1 MQSDERNLA
10 SGKWKRYFSGRGI
23 NHGMVYGN
31 CRLHGAGANP
41 ADKYVICNAVFW
53 IGFPFRLT

>member
-1 MQSDERNLA
+1 
-10 SGKWKRYFSGRGI
+10 
-23 NHGMVYGN
+23 MVYGN